1 MEIHLKSLLQG
12 AREAS
17 GTVVIIDVYRAFTTA
32 AVAFQRDAKKIFFVT
47 RIEDALALRRRGVCD
62 LCAGEVGG
70 IRPEGFDFGNSPF
83 QLNRADV
90 AGKTLCL
97 STRAGTTGVEA
108 AGRADRIYAASLT
121 VADATA
127 QAIRNRNP
135 DTVTLVAMGWEGR
148 GRTDEDELCAL
159 YLRNLLLGC
168 TPDPDAVCSL
178 VRSAA
183 ESRKFDDPGQP
194 HFHPGDRDLALRIDS
209 VPFAINVTP
218 EDGLLV
224 ARPEPV

>member
-1 MEIHLKSLLQG
+1 M
-12 AREAS
+12 
-17 GTVVIIDVYRAFTTA
+17 A
-32 AVAFQRDAKKIFFVT
+32 A
-47 RIEDALALRRRGVCD
+47 
-62 LCAGEVGG
+62 
-70 IRPEGFDFGNSPF
+70 
-83 QLNRADV
+83 
-90 AGKTLCL
+90 
-97 STRAGTTGVEA
+97 
-108 AGRADRIYAASLT
+108 
-121 VADATA
+121 ATA
-127 QAIRNRNP
+127 QAIRNRGP

-168 TPDPDAVCSL
+168 KPDPDAVCSL

-183 ESRKFDDPGQP
+183 ESRKFDDPDQP

-218 EDGLLV
+218 EDDLLV